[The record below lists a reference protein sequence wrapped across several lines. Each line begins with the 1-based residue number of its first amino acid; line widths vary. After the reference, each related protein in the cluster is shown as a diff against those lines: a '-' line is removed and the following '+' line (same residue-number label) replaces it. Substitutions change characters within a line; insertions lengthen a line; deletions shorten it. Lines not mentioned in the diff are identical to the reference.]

1 MIATG
6 REKETVACANSGSV
20 RPAITL
26 APVAEHV
33 PTDDV
38 IESLKPMASDDS
50 LFRVEERADLA
61 SKRRFVNALRKRRKA
76 FAREQPADVMVG

>member
-6 REKETVACANSGSV
+6 REKETVACANTGSGG
-20 RPAITL
+20 PAITV

-38 IESLKPMASDDS
+38 IKSLKPMASDDS
-50 LFRVEERADLA
+50 LFRIAERADVDC
-61 SKRRFVNALRKRRKA
+61 SRT
-76 FAREQPADVMVG
+76 AR

>member
-1 MIATG
+1 MVATR
-6 REKETVACANSGSV
+6 REKETVACANTGSV
-20 RPAITL
+20 RPAITV

-38 IESLKPMASDDS
+38 IELKPMASDDS
-50 LFRVEERADLA
+50 LFRIAERADLA

-76 FAREQPADVMVG
+76 VAREQPADVMVW